1 MRIASIS
8 KPITCLIAAKLC
20 EEKKLD
26 LDQTI
31 DVYLNYLPNFKF
43 ESKQVKI
50 TSRQL
55 ASHTSGVRHYEKKN
69 AKKEE
74 NTSDTSL
81 NEFYIRDNFKT
92 IKDAM
97 QIFIDDE
104 LLFEPGFNLIIFK
117 VKKFCSL

>member
-31 DVYLNYLPNFKF
+31 DVYLDYLPDFKF
-43 ESKQVKI
+43 ENKPFKI

-55 ASHTSGVRHYEKKN
+55 ASHVSGIRHYEKKSD
-69 AKKEE
+69 KKEKEDNE
-74 NTSDTSL
+74 NASDTSL

-92 IKDAM
+92 TRDAM
-97 QIFIDDE
+97 QIFINDE
-104 LLFEPGFNLIIFK
+104 LLFEPGLD
-117 VKKFCSL
+117 